1 MTATKPRPTKK
12 KSVAKKATA
21 KKAGAKKAGAKKSS
35 SSLEDAH
42 PKISERRR
50 GVAKDKTRRRSQT
63 IFTLGFISMAAVI
76 ALAVLSS
83 PLFNVAEVKAA
94 GHIRTDPGEIIAL
107 SGVAIGSQLS
117 DVDTSAV
124 ADVVASSSAWI
135 ESVQVDRSWNGVV
148 TIYVVERTPVLAVPM
163 QADPSQLMLVDV
175 TGRQLEAISLD
186 AALPNG
192 VLPVQGLAVNG
203 IAGQP
208 SGVEA
213 LTAAAVMHGLSAEV
227 RLLASALEVSD
238 GLVSLVMPDGAKIKF
253 GDQRL
258 LEEKMVAVETLFA
271 RVDMRCL
278 HEIDVRVPAAP
289 TVTRKSNDGQARAI
303 VDDLSQ
309 CV

>member
-12 KSVAKKATA
+12 KAASKKAAVKIT
-21 KKAGAKKAGAKKSS
+21 GSKKSPS
-35 SSLEDAH
+35 ASDVVH

-50 GVAKDKTRRRSQT
+50 GVTKDKTRRRSQT

-76 ALAVLSS
+76 ALAVLAS

-94 GHIRTDPGEIIAL
+94 GHVRTDPGEIIAL
-107 SGVAIGSQLS
+107 SGVVIGSQLS

-163 QADPSQLMLVDV
+163 QADTGQLMLVDV

-192 VLPVQGLAVNG
+192 VLPVQGLKVNG

-213 LTAAAVMHGLSAEV
+213 LTAAAVMHALSDEV
-227 RLLASALEVSD
+227 RLMASALEVSD
-238 GLVSLVMPDGAKIKF
+238 GLVSLVVADGAKIKF

-289 TVTRKSNDGQARAI
+289 TVTRKSNDGQLRAI
-303 VDDLSQ
+303 VNDLSQ